1 MPAIVVNGKP
11 VEVAAAT
18 LEELLPELGIRGE
31 RVALERNLA
40 LVPRRLWALT
50 RLQPGDRIE
59 VVHMVG
65 GGAPG
70 RPPGLS

>member
-18 LEELLPELGIRGE
+18 LEELLSELGLRGE
-31 RVALERNLA
+31 RVAVERNQA
-40 LVPRRLWALT
+40 LVPRRAWSATLLEA
-50 RLQPGDRIE
+50 GDRIE

-65 GGAPG
+65 GG
-70 RPPGLS
+70 LT